1 MALPRPK
8 TLRQARAAYSTNSE
22 LAWWVFM
29 RVSGLALVFLTFGH
43 LFMTN
48 IQVNAGEIDWHFI
61 ASRLETP
68 WIKVYNTF
76 LLVLSM
82 LHAANGVRYSIDD
95 YLSKSS
101 WRFVVKVIF
110 YSLTVVVM
118 LFGLISTWAVDY
130 HQFNAPLGGA

>member
-29 RVSGLALVFLTFGH
+29 RVSGLVLVFLTFGH

-48 IQVNAGEIDWHFI
+48 IQVNAGEIDWQFV
-61 ASRLETP
+61 ASRLDTP

-76 LLVLSM
+76 LLVLAM

-95 YLSKSS
+95 YLGRSS
-101 WRFVVKVIF
+101 WRFAAKAIF
-110 YSLTVVVM
+110 YSLTVAVM
-118 LFGLISTWAVDY
+118 LFGLISLWAIDY
-130 HQFNAPLGGA
+130 GRFNVPLGGV